1 MGEYVDMAV
10 EDGRAFRAYVTTP
23 SRGSGPGIVLLH
35 EVVGLTGAIR
45 QHADLLAEEGYV
57 VVVPDLYWR
66 KPAPASMSGE
76 PGDDADA
83 QRLGFDAYRSLD
95 IDRCIGDVV
104 RVVRYL
110 RARPEHVGKVA
121 AVGYCLGGLVAV
133 LAAVRIRIDCG
144 VGFYPLDLDNHL
156 SELMQIDIPFGLHL
170 AGDDEYSSE
179 ATQAAV
185 AAAADG
191 HQHLSIDVYEG
202 ARHPFAS
209 PNRPGF
215 DVRAN
220 DLGFARMIELLRASM
235 GPHYDLNALW
245 DEHLR
250 LEFETKDAGA
260 TLTTMVDEPYVNH
273 IPTMTGGTGF
283 ELLARFYKYHFVDH
297 NPDQRVIP
305 ISRTVGPTR
314 VVDEFVACFTHDR
327 EIPWLLPGVAPTG
340 KYVEIPIVS
349 VVGFRG
355 DKLHHEH
362 IYWDQ
367 ASLLVQL
374 GLLDA
379 DLPVAGV
386 EVARKALDEN
396 LPSNELMAADW
407 ATSEGLPIPSRSP
420 APPSADSASSRST
433 KPTRRH

>member
-1 MGEYVDMAV
+1 MSEYVDVAI
-10 EDGRAFRAYVTTP
+10 EDGRVLRAYVATP

-35 EVVGLTGAIR
+35 EVWGLTDAIR

-66 KPAPASMSGE
+66 VAPSAE
-76 PGDDADA
+76 PGDDAAAPQQQSD
-83 QRLGFDAYRSLD
+83 LYRSLD
-95 IDRCIGDVV
+95 IDRSVGDVV
-104 RVVRYL
+104 RIVQYL

-121 AVGYCLGGLVAV
+121 AVGYCMGGLLAV
-133 LAAVRIRIDCG
+133 LTAARTRIDCG
-144 VGFYPLDLDNHL
+144 VSFYPLDLDRHL
-156 SELMQIDIPFGLHL
+156 QELMEISIPFGLHL
-170 AGDDEYSSE
+170 AGDDEHSSE
-179 ATQAAV
+179 AAQAAV

-191 HQHLSIDVYEG
+191 HDSVSVDIYEG
-202 ARHPFAS
+202 ARHLFAN
-209 PNRPGF
+209 PQQPGY
-215 DVRAN
+215 DVRAT
-220 DLGFARMIELLRASM
+220 DLGFARMIELLRATM

-260 TLTTMVDEPYVNH
+260 TLTTMVSEPYVNH

-297 NPDQRVIP
+297 NPEQRVIP

-314 VVDEFVACFTHDR
+314 VVDEFVACLTHDR

-374 GLLDA
+374 GLLGT

-386 EVARKALDEN
+386 EVARKALDET

-407 ATSEGLPIPSRSP
+407 ASSEGLPIPSRSP
-420 APPSADSASSRST
+420 SPPSADSASSRSA
-433 KPTRRH
+433 KPARRH